1 MYIET
6 KTESQKPEV
15 LSPVENLVLSFTELA
30 KLSLANIRAVTN
42 ANKQAIRLIVN
53 NVHLQCGN
61 IENTEAAKNNVAI
74 VDQSILF
81 RSLGG
86 GE

>member
-1 MYIET
+1 MYIKT

-15 LSPVENLVLSFTELA
+15 LSPVENLVMSFTELA
-30 KLSLANIRAVTN
+30 KLSLANIKAVTK
-42 ANKQAIRLIVN
+42 ANKEAIKLIVY
-53 NVHLQCGN
+53 NVQLQCVN